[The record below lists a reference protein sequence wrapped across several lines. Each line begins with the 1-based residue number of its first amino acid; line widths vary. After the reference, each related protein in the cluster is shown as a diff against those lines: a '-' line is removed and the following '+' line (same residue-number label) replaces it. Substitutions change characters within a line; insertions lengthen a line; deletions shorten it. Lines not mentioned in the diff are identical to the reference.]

1 MTQQIDSSVPWIISV
16 DDHVVEPA
24 HLFERW
30 LPAKYQDEAPRVV
43 RRHVRPITYRE
54 RGTMSE
60 FTDDPN
66 APMADVWV
74 FRKAEHMHRASIV
87 LRLADAADDANREN
101 IGVTYDEMRPGCYD
115 PKARLADMDINHT
128 QASLAFPSMP
138 RFCGQMFHEQTGDDR
153 DLGLALVRA
162 YNDWMVEEWCGDS
175 AGRLIPLCV
184 SPLWDADAA
193 AAEIVRNAERGVRAV
208 TFSEIPYFL
217 GLPSIHSGY
226 WDPFFAA
233 CADTGTVVCLHIG
246 SSSKMVKTS
255 PDAPALV
262 DVALTAQHAMVSL
275 VDFVYSG
282 VLERLPKLKLA
293 FSEGQIGWI
302 PYMLE
307 RMDAV
312 YRDHAWAREGVVMKT
327 LPSELFHRQVVGCFF
342 DDHHGVDS
350 AAEIGI
356 DNMTFE
362 TDYPHADGTF
372 PHSGQR
378 AAEMLK
384 TLSPEGAWKVLRGNA
399 IRFFELD
406 LPESPISRSM

>member
-1 MTQQIDSSVPWIISV
+1 VTDTTETSAPWIISV

-30 LPAKYQDEAPRVV
+30 LPSKYQDEAPRVV

-60 FTDDPN
+60 FTDDPD
-66 APMADVWV
+66 APVADVWV
-74 FRKAEHMHRASIV
+74 FRNAEHMHRASIV
-87 LRLADAADDANREN
+87 LRIDDAIDDASREN

-115 PKARLADMDINHT
+115 PKARLADMDLNHT
-128 QASLAFPSMP
+128 QGSLAFPSMP
-138 RFCGQMFHEQTGDDR
+138 RFCGQMFHEQTADDR
-153 DLGLALVRA
+153 GLGLALVRA

-175 AGRLIPLCV
+175 GGRLIPLCV

-193 AAEIVRNAERGVRAV
+193 AAEIRRNADRGVRAV

-246 SSSKMVKTS
+246 SSSKMMKTS

-282 VLERLPKLKLA
+282 VLERLPNLKLA

-312 YRDHAWAREGVVMKT
+312 YRDHTWAREGVVMKT
-327 LPSELFHRQVVGCFF
+327 LPSELFRRQIIGCFF
-342 DDHHGVDS
+342 DDRHGVES
-350 AAEIGI
+350 AHEIGI
-356 DNMTFE
+356 DNLTFE

-372 PHSGQR
+372 PNSGTR

-384 TLSPEGAWKVLRGNA
+384 VLSPDDARKVLRGNA

-406 LPESPISRSM
+406 LPETP